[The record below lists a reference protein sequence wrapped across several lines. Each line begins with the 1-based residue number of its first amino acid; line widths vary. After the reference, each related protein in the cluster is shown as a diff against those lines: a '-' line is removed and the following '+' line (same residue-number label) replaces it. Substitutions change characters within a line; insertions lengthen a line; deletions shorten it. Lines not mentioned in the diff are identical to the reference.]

1 MVSLVAKRIGL
12 TTVNTGWVALLATLV
27 IWASYFIVLRSGV
40 QSSLTTFD
48 MVLLRFILPGT
59 ILAPL
64 ILQRWEMIKRV
75 KKRYLFGIM
84 LGAGLPFFLLS
95 VLASGHVQAV
105 VGSLLVPGLAP
116 VFVTLIA
123 VFFYRERL
131 SKRRLFGL
139 SAVLVGIGVLVS
151 SHLSASNEQAYLGS
165 LLYIMAAGC
174 WAIYTVSVK
183 LSKLS
188 GLEIAAVLNTTAALT
203 LLALLP
209 FDIFPSN
216 LAHSHWQQVLPQLI
230 VLGVFSGFVSVIT
243 YGHAI
248 KQLGAELSACW
259 GATTPVLV
267 AVLAYLVL
275 GESLNLTTMA
285 AMTVIIA
292 GVVVANLKSRP
303 NG

>member
-12 TTVNTGWVALLATLV
+12 TSGNTGWVALLATLV
-27 IWASYFIVLRSGV
+27 IWSSYFIVLRSGV
-40 QSSLTTFD
+40 QSALTSYD
-48 MVLLRFILPGT
+48 MILLRFILPGT
-59 ILAPL
+59 VLAPL
-64 ILQRWEMIKRV
+64 IFHRWQTISKV
-75 KKRYLFGIM
+75 NKRYLFGIM

-116 VFVTLIA
+116 VFVTMIA
-123 VFFYRERL
+123 VVVYRERL

-139 SAVLVGIGVLVS
+139 SCVLMGIGALVT
-151 SHLSASNEQAYLGS
+151 SHLSANNEQAYLGS
-165 LLYIMAAGC
+165 LLYILAAAC

-183 LSKLS
+183 LSQLS
-188 GLEIAAVLNTTAALT
+188 GLEVAAVLNTTAAVI
-203 LLALLP
+203 LLALAP
-209 FDIFPSN
+209 FELFDSN
-216 LAHSHWQQVLPQLI
+216 LMQVQWQQILPQLI

-267 AVLAYLVL
+267 AALAYLVL
-275 GESLNLTTMA
+275 GESLNSATIV
-285 AMTVIIA
+285 AMIIIIG
-292 GVVVANLKSRP
+292 GVVCANYRSNK
-303 NG
+303 